1 MEYNPFSLKGKTIL
15 ITGASSGIGRAT
27 AVECSKLGAA
37 LVITAR
43 NAERLNETFLML
55 DGDGHLQFIADLTD
69 NDSLANLV
77 DFLPALDG
85 CVNNAGIN
93 RSLPIQFIS
102 FPDLNELF
110 GTNTFAPILL
120 TQLLVKKKKLKKGCS
135 VVFTSSIAGVYRSSM
150 ANSMYSASK
159 GAINGFMKN
168 AALELAS
175 KGVRVNSVNP
185 AMVQTDL
192 LGKGGISE
200 EQYQEDMKKYPLQ
213 RYGKPEEI
221 AFSIIYLLSD
231 ASAWVTGSSLLID
244 GGITLR

>member
-43 NAERLNETFLML
+43 NAERLNETLLML
-55 DGDGHLQFIADLTD
+55 EGDGHLQFIADLTET
-69 NDSLANLV
+69 DSLANLV
-77 DFLPALDG
+77 DFVPALDG

-102 FPDLNELF
+102 LPDLNELF
-110 GTNTFAPILL
+110 GTNTFSPILL

-135 VVFTSSIAGVYRSSM
+135 VVFTSSIAGVFRSSM

-213 RYGKPEEI
+213 RYGTPEEI